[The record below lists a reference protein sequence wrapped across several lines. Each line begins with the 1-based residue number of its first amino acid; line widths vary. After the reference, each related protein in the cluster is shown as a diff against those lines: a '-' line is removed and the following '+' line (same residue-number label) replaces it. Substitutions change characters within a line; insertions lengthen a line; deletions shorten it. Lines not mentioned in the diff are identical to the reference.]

1 MSPSKKINDE
11 GLSFVLPLAKGIFI
25 QSITSVALKNK
36 CKVKQYDLFI
46 WCCYSKFQINNLP
59 HFRKKDN
66 RL

>member
-1 MSPSKKINDE
+1 MLEWFQQNE
-11 GLSFVLPLAKGIFI
+11 VLAIMTVLVFIVTILAV
-25 QSITSVALKNK
+25 TSVALKNK